1 MLAISVKILA
11 PFDSSNTDGENDRV
25 GCSSCWVCTPL
36 QRSVL
41 PAGVDIDSTTN
52 VLVEDLYC
60 YNGDDCIVVKSGMGP
75 NGVRTARPSANIH
88 ASNISANGVAGIALG
103 SEMSG
108 GLRNIVRR

>member
-1 MLAISVKILA
+1 ML
-11 PFDSSNTDGENDRV
+11 G
-25 GCSSCWVCTPL
+25 L
-36 QRSVL
+36 QSQRFSL
-41 PAGVDIDSTTN
+41 PTGVDIDSTTN